1 MGSVVDGA
9 DVDGFDGE
17 VGEDVAGGCDRLIF
31 FVGGGCDA
39 SGVFVTL
46 EGGER

>member
-1 MGSVVDGA
+1 MVDGA
-9 DVDGFDGE
+9 DVDGFKGD
-17 VGEDVAGGCDRLIF
+17 VGEDVTGKCDRLIF

-39 SGVFVTL
+39 SDVFVTL